1 MKFLQ
6 RVRKVSYRNL
16 ISKFVIGTLVLSG
29 ILIAPHHAD
38 AAQVTSFSDTLTRL
52 KASTNANH
60 EIFFVSPTGIAS
72 TGNMT
77 LTFTGFSNA
86 TVNAILFSDVDF
98 ATGSTAVCTSAVYT
112 EQTLVASGATSA
124 QWNVATASQVMT
136 ITSGGASATLTAN
149 KCVRIR
155 IGTNATN
162 QTTGVNQI
170 QNNTAGTATIAVGGG
185 FGDTG
190 TIAIPIISNDQV
202 TISATVDPTITFSI
216 SQTTVSFGSLSA
228 ATGRWAT
235 NAGGANASAATDPTA
250 ANTAHTLTVGTN
262 ASSGY
267 TVTYNGA
274 LLTSGANTI
283 AAATI
288 TGDSDGTVNSNQFAL
303 CGKGTSGSPTV
314 ASGYVCGTN
323 SDYNFVAGT
332 TTTLAS
338 ATAPAS
344 SDVVSVAYLAN
355 IASSKPAGTY
365 TTTLTYV
372 ATGNF

>member
-1 MKFLQ
+1 MKFFQ
-6 RVRKVSYRNL
+6 KVKKVHYRNL
-16 ISKFVIGTLVLSG
+16 VGKFVISTLVLSG
-29 ILIAPHHAD
+29 ILIAPRPVN
-38 AAQVTSFSDTLTRL
+38 AAQITSFSDTLSRL
-52 KASTNANH
+52 KASTAADH
-60 EIFFVSPTGIAS
+60 TIFLVSPSGIAAGQS
-72 TGNMT
+72 MT
-77 LTFTGFSNA
+77 LTFGAAFTTSSIVLA
-86 TVNAILFSDVDF
+86 DIDF
-98 ATGSTAVCTSAVYT
+98 ATGNSGTCTSATYT
-112 EQTLVASGATSA
+112 EQTLAASPSGATWGVTFSSS
-124 QWNVATASQVMT
+124 VLTL
-136 ITSGGASATLTAN
+136 TSGTGVSTAGN
-149 KCVRIR
+149 CMRFR
-155 IGTNATN
+155 IGTNAVTGSTGTHQITN
-162 QTTGVNQI
+162 GSSGAT
-170 QNNTAGTATIAVGGG
+170 TATVVANINSGT
-185 FGDTG
+185 DTG
-190 TIAIPIISNDQV
+190 TLFIPIITNDQV
-202 TISATVDPTITFSI
+202 TISATIDPTISFSI
-216 SQTTVSFGSLSA
+216 NNTSVSFGSLSSS
-228 ATGRWAT
+228 TGRWAT
-235 NAGGANASAATDPTA
+235 TGGGANATAATDPTS

-288 TGDSDGTVNSNQFAL
+288 TGDSDGTINSNQFAL

-338 ATAPAS
+338 ATGPAS

>member
-16 ISKFVIGTLVLSG
+16 ISKFVIGALVISG
-29 ILIAPHHAD
+29 VFIAPRPVG

-52 KASTNANH
+52 KASTAADH
-60 EIFFVSPTGIAS
+60 TIFLVSPGGIAAGQS
-72 TGNMT
+72 MT
-77 LTFTGFSNA
+77 LTFGAAFTTNTIVLA
-86 TVNAILFSDVDF
+86 DIDY
-98 ATGSTAVCTSAVYT
+98 ATGNSGTCTSATYT
-112 EQTLVASGATSA
+112 EQTLAAAPSGATWGVTFSSS
-124 QWNVATASQVMT
+124 VLTL
-136 ITSGGASATLTAN
+136 TSGTGVSTAGN
-149 KCVRIR
+149 CMRFR
-155 IGTNATN
+155 IGTNAVTGSTGTHQITN
-162 QTTGVNQI
+162 GSSGATTATVVANI
-170 QNNTAGTATIAVGGG
+170 NAGT
-185 FGDTG
+185 DTG
-190 TIAIPIISNDQV
+190 TLFIPIITNDQV
-202 TISATVDPTITFSI
+202 TISATIDPTISFSI
-216 SQTTVSFGSLSA
+216 NNTAVSFGSLSSS
-228 ATGRWAT
+228 TGRWAT
-235 NAGGANASAATDPTA
+235 TGGGANATAATDPTS

-288 TGDSDGTVNSNQFAL
+288 TGDSDGTINSNQFAL

>member
-1 MKFLQ
+1 MNYK
-6 RVRKVSYRNL
+6 NL
-16 ISKFVIGTLVLSG
+16 AVKLLVATLILSSG
-29 ILIAPHHAD
+29 LIAPNRAN
-38 AAQVTSFSDTLTRL
+38 AAQITTFSDTLTRL

-77 LTFTGFSNA
+77 LTFAGFSNA

-98 ATGSTAVCTSAVYT
+98 ATGSTATCTSAVYT
-112 EQTLVASGATSA
+112 EQTLVASGPTSS
-124 QWNVATASQVMT
+124 QWSVATASQIMT
-136 ITSGGASATLTAN
+136 ITSGGASATLAAN
-149 KCVRIR
+149 RCVRIR

-170 QNNTAGTATIAVGGG
+170 QNNTAGTATIVVGGG

-190 TIAIPIISNDQV
+190 TVAIPIITNDQV

-216 SQTTVSFGSLSA
+216 SQTTVSFGSLA
-228 ATGRWAT
+228 AGTGRWAT
-235 NAGGANASAATDPTA
+235 NGGGANAAAATDPTA
-250 ANTAHTLTVGTN
+250 ANAAHTLTIGTN

-288 TGDSDGTVNSNQFAL
+288 TGDSDGTPGSNQFAL

-314 ASGYVCGTN
+314 ASGYLCGTN
-323 SDYNFVAGT
+323 SDYNFVAST

>member
-1 MKFLQ
+1 MANRLAFYLKKKF
-6 RVRKVSYRNL
+6 KNTT
-16 ISKFVIGTLVLSG
+16 SKALVATLVLST
-29 ILIAPHHAD
+29 ILFGANTAN
-38 AAQVTSFSDTLTRL
+38 AAQITSFSDTLTRL
-52 KASTNANH
+52 KASTAADH
-60 EIFFVSPTGIAS
+60 TIFLVSPSGIAAGQS
-72 TGNMT
+72 MT
-77 LTFTGFSNA
+77 LTFGAAFTTSSIVLA
-86 TVNAILFSDVDF
+86 DIDF
-98 ATGSTAVCTSAVYT
+98 ATGNSGTCTSATYT
-112 EQTLVASGATSA
+112 EQTLAASPSGATWGVTFSSS
-124 QWNVATASQVMT
+124 VLTL
-136 ITSGGASATLTAN
+136 TSGTGTSTAGN
-149 KCVRIR
+149 CMRFR
-155 IGTNATN
+155 IGTNAVTGSSGTHQITN
-162 QTTGVNQI
+162 G
-170 QNNTAGTATIAVGGG
+170 TAGATTATVVANINSST
-185 FGDTG
+185 DTG
-190 TIAIPIISNDQV
+190 TLFIPIITNDQV
-202 TISATVDPTITFSI
+202 TISATVDPTISFSI
-216 SQTTVSFGSLSA
+216 NNTSVSFGSLSSS
-228 ATGRWAT
+228 TGRWAT
-235 NAGGANASAATDPTA
+235 TGGGANASAATDPTA

-288 TGDSDGTVNSNQFAL
+288 SADSDGAPGSNQFAL

-355 IASSKPAGTY
+355 IASSKQAGTY